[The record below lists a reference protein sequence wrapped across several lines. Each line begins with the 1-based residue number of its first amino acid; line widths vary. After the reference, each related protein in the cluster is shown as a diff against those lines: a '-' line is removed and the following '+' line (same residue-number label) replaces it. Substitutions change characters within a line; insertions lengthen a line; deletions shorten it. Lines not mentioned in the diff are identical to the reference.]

1 MIHRATIHP
10 EMTLPEMT
18 HQEMTRQVTCCSE
31 HTGTTSSAVSLF
43 NTPGR
48 DSVNVRTGYLRVATV
63 RPLICVEMGNRIT
76 SGCICELAQ
85 ERPESPQR
93 TRETHLGTDR
103 QRRREPVAQY
113 LDQQLPLG
121 ERI

>member
-1 MIHRATIHP
+1 MTHRARILPEMTRQVTIHP
-10 EMTLPEMT
+10 EMIHPEMIHPART
-18 HQEMTRQVTCCSE
+18 LQEMTRQVTCCSE

-43 NTPGR
+43 YTPDG
-48 DSVNVRTGYLRVATV
+48 DSVT
-63 RPLICVEMGNRIT
+63 
-76 SGCICELAQ
+76 
-85 ERPESPQR
+85 
-93 TRETHLGTDR
+93 THLGTDR